1 MKPAIEPHTESSSTV
16 EIQSPD
22 GVTNIKIPAR
32 WTVHDTAKLAETL
45 EAAGYVHAK
54 PRTSSA
60 LMAFMPKPRIVPTG
74 E

>member
-1 MKPAIEPHTESSSTV
+1 MKPEPINPATESSSTV

-32 WTVHDTAKLAETL
+32 WTINDTAKLADTL
-45 EAAGYVHAK
+45 EAAGYIHAK

-60 LMAFMPKPRIVPTG
+60 VLAFKPKPRAVKP
-74 E
+74 